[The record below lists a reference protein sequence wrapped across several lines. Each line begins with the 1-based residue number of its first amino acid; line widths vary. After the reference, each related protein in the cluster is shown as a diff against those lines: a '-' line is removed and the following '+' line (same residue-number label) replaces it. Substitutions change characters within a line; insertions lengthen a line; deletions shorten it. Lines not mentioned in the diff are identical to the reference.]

1 MKEQTKIRMDI
12 ITSRYARRVTEAG
25 SVGELV
31 AARHA
36 EFLRGFGR
44 VRAEVLRPAMEAIG
58 GELTRA
64 GHGYRV
70 EDDDAVERLC
80 VGFHLVI
87 TAAPSSA
94 RKVIRLFTGVD
105 KEGRSEVVA
114 EVEMEGNLMELT
126 RFHQVEEITPDV
138 VEQMFVDAIEH
149 VFACNGG

>member
-25 SVGELV
+25 NVGELV

-36 EFLRGFGR
+36 EFLRRFER
-44 VRAEVLRPAMEAIG
+44 VRAEVLRPAMDAIG

-70 EDDDAVERLC
+70 EVDDAGERLC
-80 VGFHLVI
+80 VDFHLVI
-87 TAAPSSA
+87 TAAPSST

-126 RFHQVEEITPDV
+126 RFHQIEEITPDV

>member
-1 MKEQTKIRMDI
+1 MKEQTRIRIDI
-12 ITSRYARRVTEAG
+12 ITSRYARRVTGAG
-25 SVGELV
+25 NVGELV

-36 EFLRGFGR
+36 EFLRAFE
-44 VRAEVLRPAMEAIG
+44 RARADVLRPAMAAIG

-70 EDDDAVERLC
+70 EVDDAGERLC
-80 VGFHLVI
+80 VDFHLVI
-87 TAAPSSA
+87 TAAHSST

-114 EVEMEGNLMELT
+114 EVEMQGNLMELT
-126 RFHQVEEITPDV
+126 RFHRIEEITSEV

>member
-12 ITSRYARRVTEAG
+12 ITSRYARRVKEAG

-36 EFLRGFGR
+36 EFLRGFER

-70 EDDDAVERLC
+70 EVDDAGERLC
-80 VGFHLVI
+80 VDFHLVI
-87 TAAPSSA
+87 TAASSGA

-114 EVEMEGNLMELT
+114 EVEMKGNLMELT
-126 RFHQVEEITPDV
+126 RFHQIDEISPDV

>member
-1 MKEQTKIRMDI
+1 MKEQTKIRIDI

-25 SVGELV
+25 NVGELV

-36 EFLRGFGR
+36 EFLRGFER
-44 VRAEVLRPAMEAIG
+44 IRAEVLRPAMEAIG
-58 GELTRA
+58 GEFTRA

-70 EDDDAVERLC
+70 EVDDAGERLC
-80 VGFHLVI
+80 VDFQLVI

-94 RKVIRLFTGVD
+94 KKVIRLFTGVD

-114 EVEMEGNLMELT
+114 EVEMQGNLMELT
-126 RFHQVEEITPDV
+126 RFHQIDEITADV